1 MLPAQRQVRVG
12 GQPAALGTR
21 GFDLLLTLIEHRDRS
36 LSKDELM
43 ALVWPN
49 MVVEENNLTVQISA
63 LRKLLG
69 AEAITTIAGRGY
81 RFTAPLAQA
90 TPDEM
95 SPTRLVSAHAS
106 ENGNA
111 LTEMVVKPGKPVVGQ
126 VPATLNSL
134 IGRAAAVQETLQ
146 LLETARCLTFT
157 GAGGAGKTRLAQEL
171 AVLLQAEYERGVW
184 WVGLASLRDPKM
196 LLAAVSH
203 AFGVQD
209 PTKHAFQNIVER
221 LQGGTALLVLDN
233 CEHLIEDCAELGVQL
248 LRALPKLQLLA
259 TSRESLRIAGEIAWA
274 VPALEVPGDSEVRGS
289 VDDLSRVPS
298 VQLLVERIRQNNA
311 KFTLTNHNAASLVQI
326 SRRLEG
332 LPLALELIAAQVGVQ
347 TLQQIA
353 AHLDN
358 SLQMMTDGHRGGI
371 HHHLTM
377 SATVQW
383 SYDLLS
389 PAAQSV
395 FARLSAFAGGWTLA
409 GAQALCA
416 RPDLSD
422 LEVAELIARLRR
434 CSMVL
439 AHEADGVMRF
449 RMLEPIRQF
458 AYAKL
463 ESSGLADALGQQLLA
478 WYVKLCDAIIPELA
492 GPGQAKGYKTLTAE
506 IDNLRAALTWSKRA
520 NLEQG
525 LHLAASLWRFWQVK
539 GYAKE
544 LLIWFDETLPLA
556 QGVSIAVRANAY
568 NSAGI
573 MARTCGLY
581 ADAIHLHGVALT
593 LRREQGDRHGVARAL
608 NNLAVVARDQGDHSR
623 VEQYCRE
630 SMAIAQGV
638 GDKNLR
644 GLGLIHLGTA
654 LRGQG
659 KVPEAEE
666 SFKQSFRIFSE
677 LGDKRVL
684 ANLHGCLGELA
695 QAKTDWTEAQRC
707 FEASL
712 EINEELDDFWGLGL
726 STCNLASLQYD
737 MQDFAGALTR
747 LRQSFSHYSRAGA
760 KHGLDRCFELLA
772 KIAHQRGEHRR
783 AAWCWGVVEQIQKDT
798 GAVTTPAEQARREQ
812 ALLLLKNQMT
822 TPAFQSARAAG
833 QQVSLE
839 QAFTTLFSDPDL
851 TADAVRP
858 GLFLVTSSRA

>member
-1 MLPAQRQVRVG
+1 MG

-21 GFDLLLTLIEHRDRS
+21 GFDLLLTLIEHHDRF

-43 ALVWPN
+43 AMVWPN
-49 MVVEENNLTVQISA
+49 MVVEENNLTVQIST

-69 AEAITTIAGRGY
+69 ASAITTIAGRGY
-81 RFTAPLAQA
+81 RFTAPLAQV
-90 TPDEM
+90 TPDDMPTM
-95 SPTRLVSAHAS
+95 SLAAAQTP
-106 ENGNA
+106 EYGGA
-111 LTEMVVKPGKPVVGQ
+111 LTESVVKPGRFGVGQ

-134 IGRAAAVQETLQ
+134 IGRADAVEETLQ
-146 LLETARCLTFT
+146 LLATTRCLTFT
-157 GAGGAGKTRLAQEL
+157 GAGGSGKTRLAQEL
-171 AVLLQAEYERGVW
+171 AVLLQAEYAQGVW
-184 WVGLASLRDPKM
+184 WVGLASLRDPTM
-196 LLAAVSH
+196 LLGAVSH
-203 AFGVQD
+203 ALGVQD
-209 PTKHAFQNIVER
+209 PTKHAFQNIVQR
-221 LQGGTALLVLDN
+221 LKAGTALLVLDN
-233 CEHLIEDCAELGVQL
+233 CEHLIEGCAELGVQL

-259 TSRESLRIAGEIAWA
+259 TSRESLRIAGEITWA
-274 VPALEVPGDSEVRGS
+274 VPALEVPGDAEVRGS

-311 KFTLTNHNAASLVQI
+311 KFALTQHNAASLVQI
-326 SRRLEG
+326 CRRLEG

-347 TLQQIA
+347 TLEQIA

-358 SLQMMTDGHRGGI
+358 SLQLMTGGHRGGI

-389 PAAQSV
+389 PGAQSV

-409 GAQALCA
+409 GAEALCTG
-416 RPDLSD
+416 PDLSALDVAD
-422 LEVAELIARLRR
+422 LLARLNQ

-439 AHEADGVMRF
+439 AHEVDGVMRF

-463 ESSGLADALGQQLLA
+463 ESSGLADALGRQLLA
-478 WYVKLCDAIIPELA
+478 WYVKLCDSIIPELA

-506 IDNLRAALTWSKRA
+506 IDNLRAALMWSKRA

-544 LLIWFDETLPLA
+544 LLIWFDETLPVA

-581 ADAIHLHGVALT
+581 ADAIRLHGVALI
-593 LRREQGDRHGVARAL
+593 LRREQGDRRGEAAAL
-608 NNLAVVARDQGDHSR
+608 NNLAVVACDQADHTM
-623 VEQYCRE
+623 VERYCRE
-630 SMAIAQGV
+630 SMKIAQEI
-638 GDKNLR
+638 GDQQLE
-644 GLGLIHLGTA
+644 GLGLKQLGTA

-659 KVPEAEE
+659 QALVAEE
-666 SFKQSFRIFSE
+666 CFRQSFTIFSE
-677 LGDKRVL
+677 LGDTRVL
-684 ANLHGCLGELA
+684 ANLYNYLGELA
-695 QAKTDWTEAQRC
+695 QAKGDWAEAQSC
-707 FEASL
+707 YDASL
-712 EINEELDDFWGLGL
+712 GLNAELDDFWGLGI
-726 STCNLASLQYD
+726 STSNLASLRYD

-772 KIAHQRGEHRR
+772 QIDQQRGEHRR

-812 ALLLLKNQMT
+812 ALLLLKTQMT
-822 TPAFQSARAAG
+822 TPAFQSARSAG

-839 QAFTTLFSDPDL
+839 QAFITLFSDPDL